1 MVVSEDIRLDD
12 ALAFF
17 YVDHTIDFN
26 LLQLINVPAGPS
38 YFDEINFGR
47 LVQPK
52 MDPQIVLGKIT
63 AATAY
68 FIYLLERLLD
78 SGHAG
83 DAPDP
88 RANATAI

>member
-1 MVVSEDIRLDD
+1 
-12 ALAFF
+12 LAFF
-17 YVDHTIDFN
+17 YVDHTIDIKV
-26 LLQLINVPAGPS
+26 LYLINAPAWPA
-38 YFDEINFGR
+38 YFDEIDFGR

-52 MDPQIVLGKIT
+52 MNPQIVLGKIT